1 MRRLAFGAVLLLTAC
16 IAPRER
22 ANPKLAAGEQRLA
35 VPGGR
40 IWYKI
45 SNDSAHGIPVVLLHG
60 GPGMNSFYLKPL
72 EALRGD
78 RPVIRYDQLG
88 SGHSDSL
95 SDTTM
100 MNIGHFVAEL
110 DSLRSSLGVEK
121 WHVYGHSWGSMLALE
136 YYRAHPDRV
145 ASLTL
150 AGPVFD
156 VPAVVAHVRT
166 LIPTLSDSAQRAI
179 RRGEAAKKYDD
190 RSYQN
195 ASMEFMGKYLVL
207 RPRQPDWDS
216 TFATFNQTIYNY
228 MQGPSEFTITGTFK
242 DWSAMELLP
251 TIKVPVLVTVG
262 EVDEVGQEPARMGA
276 SRIPGARFEIIPNS
290 AHLAQWDNPDRTLQ
304 LERDFLRGVDSAAGT
319 SGGR

>member
-1 MRRLAFGAVLLLTAC
+1 MRRLALGVTLLLTAC

-22 ANPKLAAGEQRLA
+22 TNPKLVAGEQRLA
-35 VPGGR
+35 VPGGH

-45 SNDSAHGIPVVLLHG
+45 SNDSARGTPLVLLHG

-88 SGHSDSL
+88 GGHSDSL

-100 MNIGHFVAEL
+100 MNIAHFVAEL
-110 DSLRSSLGVEK
+110 DSLRSALGVER

-136 YYRAHPDRV
+136 YYKAHPDRV

-150 AGPVFD
+150 GGPVFD
-156 VPAVVAHVRT
+156 VPAVTAHVRS

-179 RRGEAAKKYDD
+179 RRTEAAQKWDD
-190 RSYQN
+190 PHYQN
-195 ASMEFMGKYLVL
+195 ASNEFMGKYLVL

-216 TFATFNQTIYNY
+216 TFATFNPAVYQY
-228 MQGPSEFTITGTFK
+228 MQGPSEFTILGTFK
-242 DWSAMELLP
+242 DWSAMEWLP

-262 EVDEVGQEPARMGA
+262 EMDEVGVEPARAGA
-276 SRIPGARFEIIPNS
+276 SRIPGARFEVIPGA
-290 AHLAQWDNPDRTLQ
+290 AHLAQWDNTDRTLQ
-304 LERDFLRGVDSAAGT
+304 LERDFLRNVDTAPV
-319 SGGR
+319 R